1 MVKMVVAQRYDFS
14 FLSGTCDLLPA
25 SNNGLEFFRVG
36 WQAKTVRAKRNSCIK
51 KNFRVW
57 SFNVR
62 AHGSYAEAFGSQR
75 NNLDVS

>member
-14 FLSGTCDLLPA
+14 FLSGTRDLL
-25 SNNGLEFFRVG
+25 SRFHNGSELFWVG
-36 WQAKTVRAKRNSCIK
+36 WQTKTVRAERNSCIK